1 MPRHAIRALAAALV
15 LLPLHTGAA
24 LAQAPATGNA
34 RHVLTLLGIPVD
46 FILFALTLL
55 VALVYVS
62 GWRVWGNKKGA

>member
-34 RHVLTLLGIPVD
+34 RYPALADAPGSYVLE
-46 FILFALTLL
+46 
-55 VALVYVS
+55 
-62 GWRVWGNKKGA
+62 R